1 MNEWFK
7 RIPLKISSDTAS
19 NPNAKAKQLKRISE
33 YSRRF
38 VYTSS
43 RSYRKVPSDKT
54 AIIIVNT
61 CGTDCE

>member
-1 MNEWFK
+1 MVQ

-43 RSYRKVPSDKT
+43 RSYRKGPYSDKT